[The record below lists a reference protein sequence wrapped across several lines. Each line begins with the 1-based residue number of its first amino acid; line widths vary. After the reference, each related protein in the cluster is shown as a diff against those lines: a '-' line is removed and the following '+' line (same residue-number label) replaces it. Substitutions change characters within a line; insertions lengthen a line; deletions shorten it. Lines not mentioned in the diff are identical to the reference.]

1 MSENSSDSELED
13 EFEKD
18 LDELDDEEDSSG
30 E

>member
-1 MSENSSDSELED
+1 MSEDNSDSQLED

-18 LDELDDEEDSSG
+18 LDELDDEEDSSD

>member
-1 MSENSSDSELED
+1 MSENNSDSQLLD

-18 LDELDDEEDSSG
+18 LDDLDEEEEFSH

>member
-1 MSENSSDSELED
+1 MSEGNSDSQLLD

-18 LDELDDEEDSSG
+18 LDDLDEEEDFSG

>member
-1 MSENSSDSELED
+1 MSENNSDSQLED

-18 LDELDDEEDSSG
+18 LDELDDEEDSSD

>member
-1 MSENSSDSELED
+1 MSEDNSDSQLLD

-18 LDELDDEEDSSG
+18 LDDLDEEEEFSH